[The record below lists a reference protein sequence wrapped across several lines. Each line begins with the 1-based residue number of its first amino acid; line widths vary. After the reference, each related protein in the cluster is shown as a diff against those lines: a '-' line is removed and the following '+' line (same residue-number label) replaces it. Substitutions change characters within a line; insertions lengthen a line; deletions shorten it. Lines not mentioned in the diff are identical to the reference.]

1 MSVVRDATAD
11 DMAAVH
17 ALIVELA
24 VFEREPQAVTTTPA
38 QLRAAFIAVQVGLP
52 MTTSIMPY
60 SD

>member
-38 QLRAAFIAVQVGLP
+38 QLRAAFIAAQVCLP
-52 MTTSIMPY
+52 MTTRIMPH